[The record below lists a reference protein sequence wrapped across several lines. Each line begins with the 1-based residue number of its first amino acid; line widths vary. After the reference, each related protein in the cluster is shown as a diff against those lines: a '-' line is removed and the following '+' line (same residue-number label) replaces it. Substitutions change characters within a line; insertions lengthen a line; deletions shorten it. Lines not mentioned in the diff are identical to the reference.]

1 MTGGSA
7 LGALNGTCTTRFN
20 MPPFIVTLTTM
31 MFFSGL
37 AIWITTLLT
46 DAADAEGLAQFRVLQ
61 RGTPQVEIGTVRF
74 SLTEDSL
81 PFVQSACDIGY
92 RVEVVRTRPN
102 GTKYTKEYWVDSVAH
117 SISGI
122 NAGLD
127 AGSGEV
133 RRVRPDRL
141 AIHQSRCQRR
151 RRPKPVPSS
160 RRCRG
165 NSVSFRPTRRA

>member
-1 MTGGSA
+1 
-7 LGALNGTCTTRFN
+7 
-20 MPPFIVTLTTM
+20 
-31 MFFSGL
+31 
-37 AIWITTLLT
+37 
-46 DAADAEGLAQFRVLQ
+46 VLQ

-127 AGSGEV
+127 AGSPFGAVSALPGHATWGTWDITLELS
-133 RRVRPDRL
+133 PADPFIPFTL
-141 AIHQSRCQRR
+141 DTSEL
-151 RRPKPVPSS
+151 
-160 RRCRG
+160 
-165 NSVSFRPTRRA
+165 NSTDLIWY